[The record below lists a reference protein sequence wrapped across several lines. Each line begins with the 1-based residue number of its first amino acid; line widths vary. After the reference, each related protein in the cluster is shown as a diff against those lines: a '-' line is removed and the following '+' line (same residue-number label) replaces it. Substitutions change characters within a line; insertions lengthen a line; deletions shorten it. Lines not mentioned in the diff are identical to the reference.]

1 MADNVLRIEVKE
13 KGTRAFYKEVVSVT
27 YQYLRLMKKPER
39 KLRDSFK
46 ELTAYM
52 VICAVLLALL
62 AVMGFAWGFDGLTII
77 AMAVMLAGLII
88 GAILYSNL
96 NDMVK
101 KFLADPNPS
110 ILTLDEAGIE
120 LNKEGAQLI
129 RLAWDNVAFV
139 RVFQESVCFF
149 AKGVRGLVIGVN
161 RSREQE
167 VLEYLSSNKINV
179 RIIGR

>member
-46 ELTAYM
+46 ELTVYIA
-52 VICAVLLALL
+52 ICAVFLALL

-88 GAILYSNL
+88 VPVVS
-96 NDMVK
+96 
-101 KFLADPNPS
+101 FLTPAPDP
-110 ILTLDEAGIE
+110 A
-120 LNKEGAQLI
+120 A
-129 RLAWDNVAFV
+129 VAFAFAGYER
-139 RVFQESVCFF
+139 RVTVQ
-149 AKGVRGLVIGVN
+149 A
-161 RSREQE
+161 REALGDEKQ
-167 VLEYLSSNKINV
+167 
-179 RIIGR
+179 